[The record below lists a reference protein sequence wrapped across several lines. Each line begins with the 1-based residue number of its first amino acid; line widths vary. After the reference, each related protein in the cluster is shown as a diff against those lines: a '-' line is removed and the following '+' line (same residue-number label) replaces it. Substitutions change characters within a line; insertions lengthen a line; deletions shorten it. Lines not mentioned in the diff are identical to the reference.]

1 MKYLWERT
9 GEIES
14 NRVTIKVIDKDRI
27 EKEQEE
33 QERIEREKL
42 EKEKAEQEKIEQ
54 EKKIAEQKKN
64 EKQQKTNTPNNNTA
78 STTSSINKNNT
89 YGKQVFRT
97 PTGKRYHFDPDCGGK
112 NSYQTTL
119 EAAKSAGLTPCKKCA
134 QQ

>member
-1 MKYLWERT
+1 MKYLWERI

-33 QERIEREKL
+33 QERIEREKI
-42 EKEKAEQEKIEQ
+42 EKAEQEKIEQ

-78 STTSSINKNNT
+78 STTSSINRNNT

-134 QQ
+134 Q

>member
-1 MKYLWERT
+1 MKYLQERN
-9 GEIES
+9 GKIES

-27 EKEQEE
+27 EKERQE
-33 QERIEREKL
+33 QERLERKKL
-42 EKEKAEQEKIEQ
+42 EKEKAEQAKIEQ

-78 STTSSINKNNT
+78 STTSSINRNNT

-134 QQ
+134 Q

>member
-1 MKYLWERT
+1 MKYLWERI
-9 GEIES
+9 GEIER

-33 QERIEREKL
+33 QERIEREKI
-42 EKEKAEQEKIEQ
+42 EKAEQEKIEQ

-78 STTSSINKNNT
+78 STTSSINRNNT

-134 QQ
+134 Q

>member
-1 MKYLWERT
+1 MKYLWERI

-14 NRVTIKVIDKDRI
+14 NRVTIKVIEKDRI

-33 QERIEREKL
+33 QERIEREKI
-42 EKEKAEQEKIEQ
+42 EKAEQEKIEQ

-78 STTSSINKNNT
+78 STTSSINRNNT

-134 QQ
+134 Q

>member
-42 EKEKAEQEKIEQ
+42 EKEKAEQ
-54 EKKIAEQKKN
+54 KKN
-64 EKQQKTNTPNNNTA
+64 EKQQKTNTPNNNNTS
-78 STTSSINKNNT
+78 STTSSINRNNT

-134 QQ
+134 Q

>member
-1 MKYLWERT
+1 MLFR
-9 GEIES
+9 S
-14 NRVTIKVIDKDRI
+14 
-27 EKEQEE
+27 
-33 QERIEREKL
+33 
-42 EKEKAEQEKIEQ
+42 Q

-78 STTSSINKNNT
+78 STTSSINRNNT

-134 QQ
+134 Q

>member
-27 EKEQEE
+27 EKERHE
-33 QERIEREKL
+33 QERLEREKL
-42 EKEKAEQEKIEQ
+42 EKEKAEQAKIEQ
-54 EKKIAEQKKN
+54 EKKIAEQKNN
-64 EKQQKTNTPNNNTA
+64 EEQQKQNTSKNNSASSPNSNNTH
-78 STTSSINKNNT
+78 
-89 YGKQVFRT
+89 GKQVFRT